1 MGQSMVLKLLRVKM
15 ARPDADRLLLC
26 YTINLTA
33 HFLAFMTKL
42 ELQSRYTHILETCAT
57 RTLMY
62 WRLLECITTE
72 ESRPIKEEEIM
83 VNAFIAAI
91 AANEAKAVEDLLGQG
106 VSPASNSPFFG
117 EALSAAVLSGSMAML
132 QMLFDYWDGEG
143 SNHLG
148 GVRIMHAIEAAA
160 AAGRDDMMA
169 KLLEYQDYIEP
180 STYDEAVVGMV
191 RKNDWV
197 TTTLLLDRRQTHRS
211 RPLATQQFWS
221 NLVRSI
227 ASYDRRDF
235 LQHIIARILPNIQEC
250 MLGDAI
256 MDACLSGHSKMVHTL
271 LSHFTT
277 RTLVHHVDGLFWA
290 ARCGR
295 LEALSRILD
304 FLNRD
309 QGAIFVALAG
319 AVSGKKPDMV
329 RHLLSLIGVAMLGQD
344 PPTRFTDIVR
354 LVAPDAFL
362 VPGSSPAGLVLDFAL
377 YAEIVTA
384 SLGGGLVDVV
394 KLFNTMKAQS
404 PDRSE
409 GHYSFALN
417 WAVTHNQPDVLVFLT
432 ENLTSYTANYMVRS
446 LSIAE
451 ILNDV
456 GWIAD
461 RQVNRFL

>member
-1 MGQSMVLKLLRVKM
+1 MVLKLLRVKM
-15 ARPDADRLLLC
+15 ARPDADRLLLS

-33 HFLAFMTKL
+33 HFLASMTKL

-132 QMLFDYWDGEG
+132 QMLFDHWDGEG

-227 ASYDRRDF
+227 AAYDRRDF

-362 VPGSSPAGLVLDFAL
+362 VPGSPPAGLVLDFAL

>member
-1 MGQSMVLKLLRVKM
+1 
-15 ARPDADRLLLC
+15 
-26 YTINLTA
+26 
-33 HFLAFMTKL
+33 
-42 ELQSRYTHILETCAT
+42 
-57 RTLMY
+57 MY

-83 VNAFIAAI
+83 VNALIAAI
-91 AANEAKAVEDLLGQG
+91 AANEPKAVEDLLGRG
-106 VSPASNSPFFG
+106 VNAASNSPFFG
-117 EALSAAVLSGSMAML
+117 EALSAAVLSGSMALL
-132 QMLFDYWDGEG
+132 QMLFDHWDGER

-160 AAGRDDMMA
+160 AAGRDDMMT
-169 KLLEYQDYIEP
+169 KLLKYQDYIKP
-180 STYDEAVVGMV
+180 STYDEAVIGMV

-197 TTTLLLDRRQTHRS
+197 TTKLLLDRRQTHRS
-211 RPLATQQFWS
+211 RPSATQQFWS
-221 NLVRSI
+221 NFVRSI
-227 ASYDRRDF
+227 AAYDRRDF
-235 LQHIIARILPNIQEC
+235 LQHVIARILPNIQEGV
-250 MLGDAI
+250 LGDAI
-256 MDACLSGHSKMVHTL
+256 KDACLSGHSKMVHTL

-277 RTLVHHVDGLFWA
+277 CTLEHHVDGLFWA

-295 LEALSRILD
+295 LEALSHILD
-304 FLNRD
+304 FLKRD
-309 QGAIFVALAG
+309 QGAIFVTLAG

-354 LVAPDAFL
+354 LVTPDAFI
-362 VPGSSPAGLVLDFAL
+362 VPESSSVGRTLDFAL
-377 YAEIVTA
+377 FSEIVTA

-432 ENLTSYTANYMVRS
+432 ENLTSYTANYLVRS